1 MAKICGTPEDARKV
15 AEFLGQSAA
24 AVQTCVSDLE
34 RGANTIRSAWDD
46 EGVQVVD
53 EMVASIKTALANA
66 SESIPNIKNALERY
80 AEFLERK

>member
-15 AEFLGQSAA
+15 AEFLGQSAS

-53 EMVASIKTALANA
+53 EMIASIKSALDSA
-66 SESIPNIKNALERY
+66 SEGIPNIQKALETY
-80 AEFLERK
+80 AAFLEKK